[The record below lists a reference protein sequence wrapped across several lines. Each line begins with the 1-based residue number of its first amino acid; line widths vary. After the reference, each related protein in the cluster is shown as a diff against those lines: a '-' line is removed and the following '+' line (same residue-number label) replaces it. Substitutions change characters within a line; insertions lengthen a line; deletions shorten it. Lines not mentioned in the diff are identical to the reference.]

1 MALYAIGDVQGC
13 HEALLDLLDVIR
25 FNPSNDQLW
34 FAGDL
39 VNRGP
44 DSLETLRLVK
54 SLGASA
60 ESVLGNH
67 DLHLVAVHHGLAKAK
82 AKEGLAQVL
91 DAPDREELV
100 EWLRHRPM
108 LLKSKEYRAVLTHAG
123 IPPCWSLKQATRY
136 AEELETALR
145 ADDIQDFLAAM
156 YGNEPALWSDD
167 LSGTTRLRVI
177 TNYFTR
183 MRLCT
188 PEGALDFSHKEG
200 LEDMPEGYYPWFQLP
215 TAELK
220 NYRVLFGHW
229 AALEGKTGSTQ
240 FIGLD
245 TGCVWGG
252 TLTAHRLDDGR
263 RFQSRRGC
271 PGC

>member
-13 HEALLDLLDVIR
+13 HEALCDLLEVIR
-25 FNPSNDQLW
+25 FDPAADRLW

-44 DSLETLRLVK
+44 DSLKTLRLVK
-54 SLGASA
+54 SLGDAA

-67 DLHLVAVHHGLAKAK
+67 DLHLIAIHHGLAKAK

-91 DAPDREELV
+91 DAPDREALMAWLV
-100 EWLRHRPM
+100 QRPM
-108 LLKSKEYRAVLTHAG
+108 LLKNKEYRAVLTHAG
-123 IPPCWSLKQATRY
+123 IPPCWSLKQAVRY
-136 AEELETALR
+136 AEEVEVALR
-145 ADDIQDFLAAM
+145 GDGLGAFLAAM
-156 YGNEPALWSDD
+156 YGNEPALWSDN
-167 LSGTTRLRVI
+167 LTGTTRLRVI

-188 PEGALDFSHKEG
+188 PEGALDFDHKEG
-200 LEDMPEGYYPWFQLP
+200 LEDMPAGYYPWFQLP
-215 TAELK
+215 PAELK

-229 AALEGKTGSTQ
+229 AALEGKTDSEQ

-245 TGCVWGG
+245 TGCVWGN
-252 TLTAHRLDDGR
+252 TLTAYRLDDGR
-263 RFQSRRGC
+263 RFHSRRGC
-271 PGC
+271 PAC